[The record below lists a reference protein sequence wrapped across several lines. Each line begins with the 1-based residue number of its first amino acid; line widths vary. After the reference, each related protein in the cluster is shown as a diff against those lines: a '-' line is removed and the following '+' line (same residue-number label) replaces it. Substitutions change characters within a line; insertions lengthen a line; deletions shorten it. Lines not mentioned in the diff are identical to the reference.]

1 MLQSSGCNTE
11 THAGRHNA
19 PFPSHCPL
27 CSSMSR
33 LPLFCVAALLAA
45 CATPERASA
54 PALPHVEVPSI
65 ARPEGEDA
73 AWWFRSGAAA
83 AAERGAMEGRARNVI
98 LFVGD
103 GMSLTTVAA
112 ARILAGQRDGAPG
125 EERLLSWERFPHT
138 ALARTYNT
146 DMQTPDSA
154 GTMTAMATGAKSRA
168 GVIGVGQA
176 RPRGDCSDLAGNA
189 LLSIRD
195 LAESAGMATGIVTT
209 TRITHA
215 TPAAT
220 YAHSPDRNWEGDV
233 HLPADALEAGCR
245 DIASQLVARAG
256 RGPDVVFGGGR
267 RYFMPAGQ
275 RDPEWD
281 DKVGLR
287 LDGRDLVAEWQARH
301 PRGAYVWNREQLQ
314 AARGRTPVL
323 GLFEYDHL
331 HFEHDRAND
340 PGEPSLAELTTEA
353 IARLRDAEQGYFL
366 LVEGGRI
373 DHAHHYGNAYR
384 ALTDTIAMAEAVQA
398 AADATDAGD
407 TLILVT
413 ADHAHTL
420 TFAGYPGRGNPILGK
435 VVGSS
440 GEDAALGYA
449 RDALGLPY
457 TTLGYAN
464 GPGYTG
470 ASGSQPEGPKRYFH
484 VGSGYQAAHGRPDL
498 SDVDTTHPEYMQ
510 EATVPLASESHG
522 GDDVGV
528 WARGPGAHA
537 VRGSI
542 EQHALFHLMVQ
553 ATPRLRERLCAQDL
567 CTAEGV
573 PVKLPDPADFGFGPG
588 ARVE

>member
-1 MLQSSGCNTE
+1 MG
-11 THAGRHNA
+11 G
-19 PFPSHCPL
+19 FPASTFHFQPMHKL
-27 CSSMSR
+27 S
-33 LPLFCVAALLAA
+33 LFCVAALLAA
-45 CATPERASA
+45 CAAPQRAPHPETPIA
-54 PALPHVEVPSI
+54 PVTVPAI
-65 ARPEGEDA
+65 DRPDGETA

-83 AAERGAMEGRARNVI
+83 AAQRGAMEGRARNVI

-112 ARILAGQRDGAPG
+112 ARILAGQREGGSG
-125 EERLLSWERFPHT
+125 EERLLSWEAFPHT
-138 ALARTYNT
+138 AFARTYNT

-154 GTMTAMATGAKSRA
+154 GTMTAMATGAKTRA

-176 RPRGDCSDLAGNA
+176 RARGDCSDLAGNA

-220 YAHSPDRNWEGDV
+220 YGHSPDRNWEGDV
-233 HLPADALEAGCR
+233 HLPQDAIDTGCTDLAR
-245 DIASQLVARAG
+245 QLVEMPG

-287 LDGRDLVAEWQARH
+287 LDGRDLIADWQARN
-301 PRGAYVWNREQLQ
+301 PDGAYVWNREQLE

-331 HFEHDRAND
+331 HFEHDRAGD
-340 PGEPSLAELTTEA
+340 TGEPSLAELTSEA
-353 IARLRDAEQGYFL
+353 IDRLRDAGDGYFL

-373 DHAHHYGNAYR
+373 DHAHHYGNAHR
-384 ALTDTIAMAEAVQA
+384 ALTDTIALAAAVQA
-398 AADATDAGD
+398 AVDATDAAD

-420 TFAGYPGRGNPILGK
+420 TFAGYPARGNPILGK

-440 GEDAALGYA
+440 GEDATTGYA

-470 ASGSQPEGPKRYFH
+470 ASGAQAEGPKTFFH
-484 VGSGYQAAHGRPDL
+484 VGSGFEAAHGRPDL
-498 SDVDTTHPEYMQ
+498 SDVDTTHPDYMQ
-510 EATVPLASESHG
+510 EATLPLSSETHG
-522 GDDVGV
+522 GEDVGI
-528 WARGPGAHA
+528 WARGPGAQA
-537 VRGSI
+537 VRGNV
-542 EQHALFHLMVQ
+542 EQHVLFHFMVQ
-553 ATPRLRERLCAQDL
+553 ATPRLRERLCAQGL
-567 CTAEGV
+567 CTDDGV
-573 PVKLPDPADFGFGPG
+573 PVVLPDPADFGFGPR
-588 ARVE
+588 ARLD